1 MIPTEASA
9 IHRFEKKIKK
19 NVFHTFPTT
28 MYIRAGIYIHR
39 SIDIE
44 TDDIDTDIDVYRNFK
59 KSICREKL
67 LLPPEKI
74 IINYSVSWQLLF
86 NCK

>member
-9 IHRFEKKIKK
+9 VHHFEKKIKK

-39 SIDIE
+39 SIH
-44 TDDIDTDIDVYRNFK
+44 IDTDVIDTGIDVYRNVK
-59 KSICREKL
+59 KKYL
-67 LLPPEKI
+67 
-74 IINYSVSWQLLF
+74 
-86 NCK
+86 